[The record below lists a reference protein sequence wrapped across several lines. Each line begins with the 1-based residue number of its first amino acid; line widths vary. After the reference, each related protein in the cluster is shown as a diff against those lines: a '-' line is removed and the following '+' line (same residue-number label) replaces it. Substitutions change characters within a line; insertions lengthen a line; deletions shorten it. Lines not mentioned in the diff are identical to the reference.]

1 MDNEIPAFNLL
12 TDEFFP
18 VRTLSGAR
26 RWVRFE
32 ELRLEDGDFPVA
44 FDWPRADLNIATY
57 EFAIGVLALAYQ
69 PEDHADWIAI
79 WRGHS
84 EIDLGERLA
93 ALAFAFNLT
102 GDADGNGPRFQQ
114 DFEAIEGEAS
124 DIDALFIDTP
134 GVNGQ
139 KKNADVLTHRGRFP
153 ALGLKAAAIALYALQ
168 QFAPSGGKGNRT
180 SLRGGGPMTTLVW
193 PDRPGSASPAPLW
206 RVLLANLPL
215 SAWGAGYLDDHEL
228 ARALPWL
235 KPTITSEGKPPDEVS
250 QTDPRAHPLQAFFG
264 MPRRIRL
271 VVNGNGIC
279 ALTGETG
286 PIVTGFI
293 QRPWGMNYG
302 AWRHPLTPYRQAK
315 ESEPPYS
322 VKPKTSRFGY
332 RDWVGV
338 VVGRQEKAHSAFRA
352 EPVAELSR
360 RAADFRRGGLAS
372 PRMLAAGWAMNNM
385 EAVTFLQSMQPLY
398 LAEDEAKAA
407 QIARLAKDLANA
419 GEAAANLLSAH
430 LKLALFG
437 KDAKIAIDT
446 GVFEQATDALFE
458 RTEDPFHA
466 VLEAVIADAS
476 CEDQQHRLRWLAI
489 LRRTTLDLFDLHAT
503 TLLAEANDIKVAMRV
518 TDAYRRLRSALGNV
532 GKLAAA
538 LGIQQP
544 VGDDGPK
551 NPAMQRRRH
560 TYEQSI

>member
-1 MDNEIPAFNLL
+1 MENEIPVFNLL

-26 RWVRFE
+26 RWLRFE
-32 ELRLEDGDFPVA
+32 ELRLEDGDYPVA
-44 FDWPRADLNIATY
+44 FDWPRGDLNIAAY
-57 EFAIGVLALAYQ
+57 EFVIGVLALAYQ
-69 PEDHADWIAI
+69 PEDHADWTAI

-84 EIDLGERLA
+84 EIDLSERLS

-102 GDADGNGPRFQQ
+102 ADANGTGPRFLQE
-114 DFEAIEGEAS
+114 FVAIDGDAN
-124 DIDALFIDTP
+124 DIEALFIDTP

-168 QFAPSGGKGNRT
+168 QFAPSGGAGNRT

-215 SAWGAGYLDDHEL
+215 SARDAGYLDDHEL

-235 KPTITSEGKPPDEVS
+235 KPTITSESKPPDEVS
-250 QTDPRAHPLQAFFG
+250 QTDPRTHPLQVFFG

-271 VVNGNGIC
+271 VVGGIGLC
-279 ALTGETG
+279 ALTGEAG

-293 QRPWGMNYG
+293 QKPWGMNYG

-315 ESEPPYS
+315 EGELPYS

-338 VVGRQEKAHSAFRA
+338 VVGRQEKAYSAFRA

-385 EAVTFLQSMQPLY
+385 EAGTFLQSMQPLH
-398 LAEDEAKAA
+398 LAEDEAKAV
-407 QIARLAKDLANA
+407 QISRLATAMADA
-419 GEAAANLLSAH
+419 GDAAAVLLRAN

-437 KDAKIAIDT
+437 EDAKVATGT
-446 GVFEQATDALFE
+446 GVFEEATDAFFE
-458 RTEDPFHA
+458 RTEGSFHT
-466 VLEAVIADAS
+466 VLEAAIADAS
-476 CEDQQHRLRWLAI
+476 SEDQQQRLHWLAI
-489 LRRTTLDLFDLHAT
+489 LRRTALDLFDLHAT
-503 TLLAEANDIKVAMRV
+503 ALIAQTNDIKVAMRV
-518 TDAYRRLRSALGNV
+518 TDAYHRLRNALGDV

-538 LGIQQP
+538 LEIQQP
-544 VGDDGPK
+544 VGDEGPK
-551 NPAMQRRRH
+551 TSRKVAEETH
-560 TYEQSI
+560 L